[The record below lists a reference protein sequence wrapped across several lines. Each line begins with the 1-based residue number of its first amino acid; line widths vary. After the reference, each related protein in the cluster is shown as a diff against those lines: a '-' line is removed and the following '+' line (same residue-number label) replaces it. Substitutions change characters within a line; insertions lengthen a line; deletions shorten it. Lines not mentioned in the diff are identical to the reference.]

1 MKCPFVSARKLGKD
15 GLVGAAVKK
24 EGRCG
29 RGVNGVRTTIKKE
42 EKGKIRQRPIVL
54 TTCSYADQNFQDQC
68 KQVQRDRVEKRTLP
82 CSRFAC

>member
-29 RGVNGVRTTIKKE
+29 RAVNGVRTTLTRR
-42 EKGKIRQRPIVL
+42 KGTDKTKAIVL
-54 TTCSYADQNFQDQC
+54 TTCSYVEQNFQDQC
-68 KQVQRDRVEKRTLP
+68 KQVQRDRVEKRTLLP
-82 CSRFAC
+82 LGFAC